1 VVTAANDWENPGR
14 SNEAFRLG
22 ATHSTTTDSSGSLEI
37 HPLLVDRKHENR
49 NFRMQLMSLRN

>member
-1 VVTAANDWENPGR
+1 VLTAANHWENPGR
-14 SNEAFRLG
+14 SNEAFRL
-22 ATHSTTTDSSGSLEI
+22 GSLEI